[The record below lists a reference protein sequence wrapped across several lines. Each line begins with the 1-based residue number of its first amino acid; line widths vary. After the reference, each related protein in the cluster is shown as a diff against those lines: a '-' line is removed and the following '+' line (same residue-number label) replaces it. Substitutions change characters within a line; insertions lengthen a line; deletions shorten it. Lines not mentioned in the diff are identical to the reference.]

1 MMTMKKI
8 SLLFLISALFLV
20 FGCKKKL
27 TQFNMDNNFEA
38 TIPASS
44 PVDLPFNVYT
54 PEQETN
60 SEFEFESNDTRKDKI
75 EQIVLQKLE
84 ITIISPEGEDFS
96 FLNSMEVYLSSPNHS
111 EEKVAFLEDIPDNIG
126 GQINCEIV
134 GQDLQKYVK
143 EDKFKIRLI
152 TVTDEVTSQDID
164 VNIYTDF
171 FVDAKLI
178 K

>member
-1 MMTMKKI
+1 
-8 SLLFLISALFLV
+8 
-20 FGCKKKL
+20 
-27 TQFNMDNNFEA
+27 MDENFEA
-38 TIPASS
+38 TIPAST
-44 PVDLPFNVYT
+44 PIDLPTTINT

-75 EQIVLQKLE
+75 EQIILQELKIK
-84 ITIISPEGEDFS
+84 ITSPENEDFS
-96 FLNSMEVYLSSPNHS
+96 FLNNMEVFLSSSNHD

-126 GQINCEIV
+126 NEIDCEIV
-134 GQDLQKYVK
+134 GQDLQKFVK
-143 EDKFKIRLI
+143 DDKFKIRLV
-152 TVTDEVTSQDID
+152 TVTDEVISQDID